1 MFDDAVAPCTLPK
14 QDEAPEDGVDCE
26 NSGWGNTAQ
35 NGVNNPDEL
44 MVVVTPAMSQS
55 ECNDLWEGRIND
67 GNICSGG
74 DDKGPC
80 NVRYFYLIINE
91 FDFNRRDIHMSDIFS

>member
-1 MFDDAVAPCTLPK
+1 MFTIINILILL
-14 QDEAPEDGVDCE
+14 DGVDCE

-35 NGVNNPDEL
+35 SGVNNPDEL
-44 MVVVTPAMSQS
+44 QVVVTPVLAQS
-55 ECNDLWEGRIND
+55 ECNDLWDGAIND

-80 NVRYFYLIINE
+80 NVSFLSIRYLV
-91 FDFNRRDIHMSDIFS
+91 